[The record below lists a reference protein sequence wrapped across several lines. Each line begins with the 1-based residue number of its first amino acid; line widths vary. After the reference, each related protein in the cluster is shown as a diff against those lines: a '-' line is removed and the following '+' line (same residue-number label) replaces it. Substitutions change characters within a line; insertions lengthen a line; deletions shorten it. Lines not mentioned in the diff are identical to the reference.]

1 MAQESI
7 SNKSIAI
14 VGAGPAGCICA
25 KFLIDTGYDVSIFD
39 KGKFLQTILPTG
51 GGRCNLTHAQYDF
64 KELAKNYPRGEKF
77 LYSVFSKFGVC
88 ETLEFFKTIDIETYT
103 QDDNRIFPISN
114 SAKEVR
120 AKLLKS
126 ISKATFINEKVTDL
140 KQISNGFKISTN
152 KSTYAF
158 DKVVVAIGGHS
169 SFELISKLGIDIN
182 PPTQSLVGLTTKED
196 FSSIAGV
203 SINNILFTHKGVS
216 GPEIYKISSLNAR
229 KQFPYKLSF
238 CFAKCDNMQ
247 DELNSNPH
255 KEIKNLL
262 GQFVPK
268 ALAIWILNTLNIP
281 QGTLCHQINGKTR
294 DKIIN
299 KLENFEVTI
308 TGKVPDGEVVTCGGV
323 NLKEVNSK
331 TLESK
336 KYSGLYFCG
345 EVLDI
350 DGFCGGFNLQNCWST
365 GYIASLGIIN
375 SLK

>member
-1 MAQESI
+1 MEQEST
-7 SNKSIAI
+7 SNNNKRIAI
-14 VGAGPAGCICA
+14 IGAGPAGCVCA
-25 KFLIDTGYDVSIFD
+25 KVLLDIGFDVTVFD

-77 LYSVFSKFGVC
+77 LYSIFSRFGVY
-88 ETLEFFKTIDIETYT
+88 ETLEFFKAIDIATYT

-114 SAKEVR
+114 SAKDVR
-120 AKLLKS
+120 EKLLKS
-126 ISKATFINEKVTDL
+126 ISKAIFVNEKVTDL

-158 DKVVVAIGGHS
+158 DNVVVAIGGHS
-169 SFELISKLGIDIN
+169 SFELISKLEIDIV

-268 ALAIWILNTLNIP
+268 ALAIWILNNLKIP
-281 QGTLCHQINGKTR
+281 QDTQCHKINGKTR

-299 KLENFEVTI
+299 NLENFEVTI

-323 NLKEVNSK
+323 NLKEVNPK

-365 GYIASLGIIN
+365 GYIAAQSIKT
-375 SLK
+375 S